1 MKRRKPVTLAD
12 LSKELGLSV
21 QTVSKALR
29 GMPGMSEETR
39 SAVIRAA
46 YRCGY
51 LYPQQAREMARQG
64 IAPYPIFRLRFILVQ
79 SRESMNYN
87 RLLLD
92 GLRERFSQYDHHLD
106 SFVLDEDLSQ
116 KAFEE
121 WVDEHHLLHAD
132 GLFIAPR
139 LISGRMESQLLAL
152 PIAKVLI
159 NYAKPLTQ
167 VDSVVWDVCEAV
179 CQLADALIRCG
190 HRRLLYVGDTH
201 SQRGYV
207 LRWQAYRDWVEG
219 HEVEAQHTTV
229 ESFDNDYETYKPT
242 AVVVGIDE
250 DCGPVYRALHRKGVA
265 IPAGCSLVGLVNEGM
280 PDLPGLTRS
289 LLMIKETAYRAADR
303 MLWRIAHPNEPVE
316 HTRVAGKFF
325 AGETVRSLPD
335 GSVQ

>member
-1 MKRRKPVTLAD
+1 MSKRKPITLAD
-12 LSKELGLSV
+12 LSEELGLSV
-21 QTVSKALR
+21 QTISKALR

-39 SAVIRAA
+39 STVIRAA
-46 YRCGY
+46 YRSGY
-51 LYPQQAREMARQG
+51 LSPQQAREMARQG

-92 GLRERFSQYDHHLD
+92 GLKERFSQYDHQLD
-106 SFVLDEDLSQ
+106 SFVLNEDLSQ
-116 KAFEE
+116 RAFEA

-139 LISGRMESQLLAL
+139 LISGQMEARLLEL

-179 CQLADALIRCG
+179 CQIADYLVRCG
-190 HRRLLYVGDTH
+190 HRRILYVGDTI

-207 LRWQAYRDWVEG
+207 LRWQAYRDWMGECG
-219 HEVEAQHTTV
+219 LEARQTTA
-229 ESFDNDYETYKPT
+229 EAFADEYERYKPT

-250 DCGPVYRALHRKGVA
+250 DCGPVYHALSRKGVD
-265 IPAGCSLVGLVNEGM
+265 IPGDCSLVGLMNEAM
-280 PDLPGLTRS
+280 PKLPELTRS

-303 MLWRIAHPNEPVE
+303 ILWRIAHPNQPYE
-316 HTRVAGKFF
+316 HTRVAGSFY
-325 AGETVRSLPD
+325 AGQTVGRL
-335 GSVQ
+335 